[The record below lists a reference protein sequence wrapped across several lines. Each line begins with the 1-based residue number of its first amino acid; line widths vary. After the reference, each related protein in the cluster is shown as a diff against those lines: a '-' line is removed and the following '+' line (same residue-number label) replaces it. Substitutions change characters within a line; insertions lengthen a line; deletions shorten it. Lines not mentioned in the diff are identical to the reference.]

1 MQVIPTVWERKKC
14 VYTKFTTQM
23 GKKLDSEKPKKWN

>member
-1 MQVIPTVWERKKC
+1 MQVISTDWERKKF
-14 VYTKFTTQM
+14 VYTKFTKQM